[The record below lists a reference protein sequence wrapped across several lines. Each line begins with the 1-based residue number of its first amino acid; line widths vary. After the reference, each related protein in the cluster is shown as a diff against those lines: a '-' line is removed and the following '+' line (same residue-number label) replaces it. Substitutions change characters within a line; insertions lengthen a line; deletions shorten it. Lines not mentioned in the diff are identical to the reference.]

1 MNWLQQTITVPH
13 PTEQRMIEITRTV
26 HNVDTSKGRALAKG
40 WIKFEGHRWVVA
52 RKNLGWEIKQRVS
65 KV

>member
-1 MNWLQQTITVPH
+1 MDWPQQTITVPH

-26 HNVDTSKGRALAKG
+26 HDVDTSKGTALAKG
-40 WIKFEGHRWVVA
+40 WIRLEGQRWVVA
-52 RKNLGWEIKQRVS
+52 RKYLGWEIKERVR